1 MTYLSPR
8 GASAALKVLENVAT
22 ASGFRSKFGQHYGL
36 TMAQGPLSGLLARAV
51 VVIEPD
57 GTVGYVQL
65 VPEIKQEPD
74 YDAVVEYLGN

>member
-1 MTYLSPR
+1 MTYLSSQGR
-8 GASAALKVLENVAT
+8 FCGAEGIENVAT

-65 VPEIKQEPD
+65 VPRKSSKNPTTTPSLNI
-74 YDAVVEYLGN
+74 

>member
-1 MTYLSPR
+1 
-8 GASAALKVLENVAT
+8 
-22 ASGFRSKFGQHYGL
+22 
-36 TMAQGPLSGLLARAV
+36 MAQGPLSGLLARAV

-57 GTVGYVQL
+57 GTIGYVQL